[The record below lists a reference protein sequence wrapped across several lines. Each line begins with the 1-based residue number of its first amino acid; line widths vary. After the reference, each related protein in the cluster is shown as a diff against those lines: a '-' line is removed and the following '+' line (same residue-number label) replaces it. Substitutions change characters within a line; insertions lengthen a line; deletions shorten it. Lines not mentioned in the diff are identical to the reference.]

1 MLAVANFHYIRPD
14 FKAAYPSIFGVT
26 PAQFEAQLDKLA
38 QHGDFISQQELIEFT
53 EKPLDKNYILITF
66 DDGLKEQFEY
76 AKPILDKK
84 GIPYIFFIN
93 TSVYRDNEIS
103 LVHKIHLIRSKIAP
117 EELNDIIAN
126 KFSTYL
132 DEQEKVKA
140 HQHYNYD
147 TKATA
152 CLKYLLNFRLGY
164 AQQQEIINPLFD
176 YYFDEKSVLGELYLN
191 LEQLTILAN
200 EGVLG
205 SHGHYHNPLA
215 VQNKEDL
222 KTELKVNQNFFM
234 YNFGSKA
241 ISISYP
247 YGSHAASVGM
257 QKEIKEAGF
266 KMGFTMERAM
276 NKEIYMS
283 PLLLSRYACN
293 DLPGGNANLFTTGK
307 IFANPPLRSWQ

>member
-14 FKAAYPSIFGVT
+14 FKAVYPSIFGVT
-26 PAQFEAQLDKLA
+26 PAQFDAQLDMLA
-38 QHGDFISQQELIEFT
+38 QQGEFISQQELIKFT
-53 EKPLDKNYILITF
+53 KRPFDRNYILITF
-66 DDGLKEQFEY
+66 DDGLQEQFEY

-93 TSVYRDNEIS
+93 TSVYTDNEIS
-103 LVHKIHLIRSKIAP
+103 LVHKIHLLRSKIAP

-132 DEQEKVKA
+132 DEEEKAKA
-140 HQHYNYD
+140 CHHYNYD

-152 CLKYLLNFRLGY
+152 CLKYMLNFRLGY
-164 AQQQEIINPLFD
+164 TQQHKIINPLFD

-191 LEQLTILAN
+191 LEQITTLAN

-215 VQNKEDL
+215 MQDKENL
-222 KTELKVNQNFFM
+222 KTGLKVNQNFFM
-234 YNFGSKA
+234 DNFGSKA

-247 YGSHAASVGM
+247 YGSYEASVGV
-257 QKEIKEAGF
+257 QKEIRKAGF
-266 KMGFTMERAM
+266 KMGFSMERAV
-276 NKEIYMS
+276 NNAIIEQ
-283 PLLLSRYACN
+283 PLLIARFDCN
-293 DLPGGNANLFTTGK
+293 DLPGGKSNLFEHK
-307 IFANPPLRSWQ
+307 NIFKNPPLRNWI